1 MSRTAIENRGR
12 ISDAFKAKGRS
23 TLTRTDIVAA
33 ATALL
38 DEQGIEALS
47 MRKLAT
53 ALGTGPSTLYWHVR
67 DKDQL
72 LALIL
77 DDTIA
82 HVDAPA
88 SGRWNT
94 RLIKMLDQARTAIA
108 PRPMLVPVILGA
120 RWDVGQH
127 ALRIADTAL
136 ALLIQGGVPEHEL
149 ADAYFLLLHYTMGF
163 IEAEAHA
170 RFNETYAQE
179 HQGRAT
185 SPVDASPLDAYPN
198 LVRHGPA
205 TTPADMPARFNYGL
219 TIILAGLTKSPAKR
233 ARHSR

>member
-1 MSRTAIENRGR
+1 VSRTAVEKRGR
-12 ISDAFKAKGRS
+12 TSEAFKAKGRT
-23 TLTRTDIVAA
+23 TLTRTDIVTA

-67 DKDQL
+67 DKEHL

-82 HVDAPA
+82 HVDAPT
-88 SGRWNT
+88 SGSWNT
-94 RLIKMLDQARTAIA
+94 RLIAMLNEARQALT

-120 RWDVGQH
+120 RWDIGQH
-127 ALRIADTAL
+127 ALRIADTSL
-136 ALLIQGGVPEHEL
+136 ALLIEGGVPEHEL
-149 ADAYFLLLHYTMGF
+149 PDAYFLLLHYTMGF
-163 IEAEAHA
+163 IEAAAHA
-170 RFNETYAQE
+170 RFNETYADE
-179 HQGRAT
+179 HQGRAN
-185 SPVDASPLDAYPN
+185 SPIDASPIDAYPN

-219 TIILAGLTKSPAKR
+219 TTILAGITTR
-233 ARHSR
+233 QDVR

>member
-1 MSRTAIENRGR
+1 MKRGR
-12 ISDAFKAKGRS
+12 TSEAFKAKGRA
-23 TLTRTDIVAA
+23 TLTRTDIVTA

-38 DEQGIEALS
+38 DDEGIEALS

-88 SGRWNT
+88 SGRWNA
-94 RLIKMLDQARTAIA
+94 RLITMLDDARKAIT

-120 RWDVGQH
+120 RWDIGQH
-127 ALRIADTAL
+127 ALRIADTSL
-136 ALLIQGGVPEHEL
+136 ALLIEGGVPETEL

-163 IEAEAHA
+163 VEAEAHA
-170 RFNETYAQE
+170 RFNATYAQE

-185 SPVDASPLDAYPN
+185 SPVDASPIDAYPN
-198 LVRHGPA
+198 LVRYGPA
-205 TTPADMPARFNYGL
+205 TTPADMPTRFNYGL
-219 TIILAGLTKSPAKR
+219 TTILAGITTGRPKR
-233 ARHSR
+233 ARQTGSRE